1 MASLLQM
8 LMKTLRPFSSIV
20 LTTKPMSG
28 MVVVD
33 GEVAMERRSAMGE
46 VMQV

>member
-1 MASLLQM
+1 
-8 LMKTLRPFSSIV
+8 
-20 LTTKPMSG
+20 MSG